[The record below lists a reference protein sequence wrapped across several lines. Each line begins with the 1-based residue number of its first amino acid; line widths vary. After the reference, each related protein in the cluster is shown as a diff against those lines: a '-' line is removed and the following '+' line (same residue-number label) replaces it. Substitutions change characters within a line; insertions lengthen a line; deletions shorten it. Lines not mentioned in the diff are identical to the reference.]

1 LICGVMNTAS
11 MRRRQYVRYIGAE
24 AVKTEKQD
32 RGNSVIILQSL
43 FLLIIIL
50 IVS

>member
-1 LICGVMNTAS
+1 VMNTAS

-32 RGNSVIILQSL
+32 RGNSVIILQSRKAEQL
-43 FLLIIIL
+43 F
-50 IVS
+50 